1 MSYSVGT
8 QIFAPGSRSEL
19 VCTFPVATDP
29 VLNVGDFM
37 FLGSANLRVRVTE
50 VAYLVNLTKDPTN
63 SEVPRGD
70 LASRLV
76 YTAAAPLE

>member
-8 QIFAPGSRSEL
+8 QIFEPGSRSEL
-19 VCTFPVATDP
+19 ACTFPVATDP

-37 FLGSANLRVRVTE
+37 FLGSAKARVRVTE
-50 VAYLVNLTKDPTN
+50 VAYVVNLTKDP
-63 SEVPRGD
+63 EHLQAPRAA

-76 YTAAAPLE
+76 YTDAAPLE